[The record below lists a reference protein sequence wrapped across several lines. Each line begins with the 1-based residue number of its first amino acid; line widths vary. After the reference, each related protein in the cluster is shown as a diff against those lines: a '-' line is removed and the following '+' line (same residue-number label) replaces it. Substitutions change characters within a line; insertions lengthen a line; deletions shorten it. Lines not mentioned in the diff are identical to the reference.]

1 LLKELKISNFALIET
16 LHVSFSGGMSVITGE
31 TGAGKSILL
40 GGLSLVLG
48 KRATLS
54 SVMDSSQKCIVEATF
69 DVTHY
74 DLKQFFEEQH
84 LDYDVEIIIRREIAP
99 SGKSRAFVND
109 SLVNLDVLSV
119 LASNLIDVHSQH
131 ETQILLRSEYQF
143 SLLDALA
150 ENDLLLHQYQSA
162 LKTYQEV
169 VKEYDALNQKEQL
182 LKESYDLKRFLH
194 DEIEDA
200 NLSIGT
206 QEVLERKVSQ
216 LTHVEVLQEYFSEGI
231 GIIESEQSGVLD
243 QMATVRSIMNQV
255 TKKTG
260 DFGALFDK
268 AQSLFVEIEE
278 FLNDLKDKFENL
290 EGNPEDLAPLQ
301 EKLNVL
307 YALQHK
313 HKVDSV
319 EAILTV
325 KEQLKKELSTTENLS
340 ETLTA
345 LSEKRQILHH
355 KLTDLSTAIHER
367 RVKAIPFV
375 IEEMTALIAQ
385 MGMENAQFRI
395 DLFEASDFLSN
406 GKDQLNF
413 LFAANSGSVFNPLNK
428 VASGGELSRIMLA
441 IKSILCRFKKLPTI
455 IFDEIDSGVSGKIS
469 NSMALIMETLANKM
483 QVIAITH
490 LPQVA
495 AKGNAHFKVFKTVNN
510 NKTETQV
517 NSLSFA
523 ERVEE
528 IAQMLSGEELTE
540 TALAHAKNL
549 LNH

>member
-1 LLKELKISNFALIET
+1 MLKELKISNFALIET

>member
-1 LLKELKISNFALIET
+1 MLKELKINNFALIET
-16 LHVSFSGGMSVITGE
+16 LHVSFSDGMSVITGE

-69 DVTHY
+69 DVAHY

-84 LDYDVEIIIRREIAP
+84 LDYDAEIIIRREITP

-131 ETQILLRSEYQF
+131 QSQILLRSEYQF

-194 DEIEDA
+194 DEIEEA
-200 NLSIGT
+200 NLSIDA
-206 QEVLERKVSQ
+206 QEVLEKKVSQ
-216 LTHVEVLQEYFSEGI
+216 LTHIEALQEYFSEGI
-231 GIIESEQSGVLD
+231 GIVESEQVGILD

-255 TKKTG
+255 TKKSEN
-260 DFGALFDK
+260 FRALFDK
-268 AQSLFVEIEE
+268 AQGLFVEIEE
-278 FLNDLKDKFENL
+278 FLNDLKNRFENL

-301 EKLNVL
+301 EKLNLL

-319 EAILTV
+319 EAILAI
-325 KEQLKKELSTTENLS
+325 KEQMKKELDTTENLG

-345 LSEKRQILHH
+345 LREKRQIVHQ
-355 KLTDLSTAIHER
+355 KLTDLSTAIHDR

-395 DLFEASDFLSN
+395 DLSEASDFLSN

-413 LFAANSGSVFNPLNK
+413 LFAANSGSAFNPLNK

-495 AKGNAHFKVFKTVNN
+495 AKGNAHFKVFKAVNN
-510 NKTETQV
+510 NKTETQI

>member
-1 LLKELKISNFALIET
+1 MIKELKINNFALIET
-16 LHVSFSGGMSVITGE
+16 LHVSFSDGMSVITGE

-69 DVTHY
+69 DVAHY

-84 LDYDVEIIIRREIAP
+84 LDYDTEIIIRREITP

-119 LASNLIDVHSQH
+119 LASKLIDVHSQH
-131 ETQILLRSEYQF
+131 QTQILLRSEYQF

-194 DEIEDA
+194 DEIEEA
-200 NLSIGT
+200 NLSIDA
-206 QEVLERKVSQ
+206 QEVLERKVSE
-216 LTHVEVLQEYFSEGI
+216 LTHVEALQEYFSEGI
-231 GIIESEQSGVLD
+231 GIVESEQVGILD

-255 TKKTG
+255 TKKAEN
-260 DFGALFDK
+260 FKSLFDK
-268 AQSLFVEIEE
+268 AQGLFVEIEE
-278 FLNDLKDKFENL
+278 FLNDLKDRFENL

-301 EKLNVL
+301 EKLNLL

-319 EAILTV
+319 EAILAI
-325 KEQLKKELSTTENLS
+325 KEQMKKELDTTENLS

-345 LSEKRQILHH
+345 LREKRQTLHE
-355 KLTDLSTAIHER
+355 KLTDLSTAIHDR

-395 DLFEASDFLSN
+395 DLSEASDFLSN

-413 LFAANSGSVFNPLNK
+413 LFAANSGSAFNPLNK

-495 AKGNAHFKVFKTVNN
+495 AKGNAHFKVFKAINN
-510 NKTETQV
+510 NKTETQI

-528 IAQMLSGEELTE
+528 IAQMLSGKELTE